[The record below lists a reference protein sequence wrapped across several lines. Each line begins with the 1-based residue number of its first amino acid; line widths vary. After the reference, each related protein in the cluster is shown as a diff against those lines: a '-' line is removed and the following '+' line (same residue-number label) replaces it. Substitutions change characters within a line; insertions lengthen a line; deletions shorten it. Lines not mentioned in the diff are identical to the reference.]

1 MVGGEGSFNTTSVCR
16 PILSTW
22 IYHTREYDL
31 EVPRG
36 EANPQPFDVFLE
48 LWVVNYVDRKATSS
62 LAVTSLAC
70 L

>member
-1 MVGGEGSFNTTSVCR
+1 MGGEGSFNTTSVCR

-36 EANPQPFDVFLE
+36 EANPQPFDVFLGGE
-48 LWVVNYVDRKATSS
+48 LCRPKSDELKR
-62 LAVTSLAC
+62 
-70 L
+70 